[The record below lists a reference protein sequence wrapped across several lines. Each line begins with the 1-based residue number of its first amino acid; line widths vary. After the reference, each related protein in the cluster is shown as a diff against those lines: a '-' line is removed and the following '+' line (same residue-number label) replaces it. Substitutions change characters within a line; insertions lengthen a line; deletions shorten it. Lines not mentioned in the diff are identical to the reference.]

1 MTPSALH
8 FRNIDASPADAVE
21 AWPFEGVLAA
31 LERGTLPDWRRL
43 LRAIN
48 ADPWGTV
55 ARQVEEAQEL
65 GLPYGVGALFA
76 EAVKTA
82 RAQAARAEREAVAA
96 EVRALVSGSG
106 LTRSEFAER
115 IGTSASR
122 LSTYMSGKV
131 TPSAALLIRMQNLA
145 AKTTAVRSGAGSHR
159 TRPRTVQA
167 TEPLQHDQ

>member
-1 MTPSALH
+1 MMPSALH
-8 FRNIDASPADAVE
+8 FRNVDASPADAVE
-21 AWPFEGVLAA
+21 TWPFEGVLAA

-43 LRAIN
+43 VHAIN

-55 ARQVEEAQEL
+55 ARQVEEAQKL

-96 EVRALVSGSG
+96 EVRALVSSSG
-106 LTRSEFAER
+106 LTRPEFAPR

-122 LSTYMSGKV
+122 LSTYMSQMDEYAAG
-131 TPSAALLIRMQNLA
+131 TPQTAMPRRDAIATKRSRNCRVGIPQTTLRNHLA
-145 AKTTAVRSGAGSHR
+145 D
-159 TRPRTVQA
+159 P
-167 TEPLQHDQ
+167 